1 MSGFRIKKIP
11 REIHCERGLPVPRG
25 SEGMEGKKQY
35 LSEETLKLIVLVNQ
49 RVLKLHYI
57 LSSLRLLL
65 HRHNVLAETGATN

>member
-1 MSGFRIKKIP
+1 MLWKGIASTKRA
-11 REIHCERGLPVPRG
+11 RGYG
-25 SEGMEGKKQY
+25 GKETEY
-35 LSEETLKLIVLVNQ
+35 LGEETLKLIVLVNQ